1 MSDINLIEDKI
12 KTLTE
17 LYKNGNFKDLVN
29 ESKDFLDNVNKNS
42 AQIWNFYALGHKA
55 LGNYEHAKEIYK
67 NLIKNNP
74 DNVLLLSNLANVYGG
89 LGQIDKQIKIYSEVL
104 EKDNS
109 MVEIYN
115 NLGLAY
121 TANNDFNNA
130 IKAFGKLLNENPKH
144 SHANYNLGNVYR
156 KIGQHK
162 LAIKYLSLTD
172 ISLAK
177 SHKIEILYQHASKEE
192 FDEFYSLLMDQE
204 HIDPL
209 FGSVVSH
216 ANLRFDDNYN
226 NPFCSD
232 SLSCI
237 YKNQVIDVNDDK
249 KLVNEVLDYVF
260 SQKSD
265 FIPQDLLI
273 NGKETYG
280 NIFNNKEVVAF
291 QKIKKIIYKE
301 IEKYRTY
308 YNKSNEIFLRKFPKN
323 FEIIGWMIS
332 MDKGGSLKAHIH
344 KEGWVSGSLYFK
356 LPEKRNGNSGN
367 IAFSQHG
374 EHYPNID
381 NYRTEILNLN
391 EGDICMFPSSL
402 FHYTIPYQSDEKRV
416 CLAFDLKPI
425 N

>member
-42 AQIWNFYALGHKA
+42 AQIWNFYALGNKA

-344 KEGWVSGSLYFK
+344 K
-356 LPEKRNGNSGN
+356 
-367 IAFSQHG
+367 
-374 EHYPNID
+374 
-381 NYRTEILNLN
+381 
-391 EGDICMFPSSL
+391 
-402 FHYTIPYQSDEKRV
+402 
-416 CLAFDLKPI
+416 
-425 N
+425 

>member
-12 KTLTE
+12 ETLTE
-17 LYKNGNFKDLVN
+17 LYKNENFKDLVN
-29 ESKDFLDNVNKNS
+29 ESKDFLDNVSKNS
-42 AQIWNFYALGHKA
+42 ARIWNFYALGHKA
-55 LGNYEHAKEIYK
+55 LGNYEHAKEIYE

-89 LGQIDKQIKIYSEVL
+89 LGQIDKQIKIYTEVL
-104 EKDNS
+104 EKDTSMIEVYNS
-109 MVEIYN
+109 
-115 NLGLAY
+115 LGLAY
-121 TANNDFNNA
+121 TANNQFDNA
-130 IKAFGKLLNENPKH
+130 IKAFDKLLNENPKH
-144 SHANYNLGNVYR
+144 SLANYNLGNVYR
-156 KIGQHK
+156 KIGQYES
-162 LAIKYLSLTD
+162 AIKYLSLTD
-172 ISLAK
+172 VSLAK

-216 ANLRFDDNYN
+216 ANLRFDDNYK

-232 SLSCI
+232 SLGCI

-249 KLVNEVLDYVF
+249 KLINEVLDYVF
-260 SQKSD
+260 NQKSD

-291 QKIKKIIYKE
+291 QKIKEIIYKE
-301 IEKYRTY
+301 IEKYKTN

-344 KEGWVSGSLYFK
+344 KEGWISGSLYFK